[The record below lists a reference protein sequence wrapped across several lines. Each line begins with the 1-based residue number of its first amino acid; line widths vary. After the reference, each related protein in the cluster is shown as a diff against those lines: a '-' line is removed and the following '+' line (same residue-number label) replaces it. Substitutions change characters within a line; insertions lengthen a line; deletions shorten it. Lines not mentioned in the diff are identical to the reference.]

1 MGKRKEA
8 VLKEKR
14 RFSNKQLAIL
24 SIISVSIIVLGSVL
38 SFLLL
43 QKPTKFSL
51 NAAIIDQLEER
62 FKNQEFVDNVT
73 DILTGAGFNVT
84 YYESGKLNVDFF
96 KRLAKYNYG
105 IIILRV
111 HSALRDDNS
120 TVDLFTAEPFREQLH
135 IQELNNG
142 LLVKGILNYP
152 QGPKEYF
159 ALTSKFIES
168 LEGTFPKSIVIA
180 MGCRSLKPECEQL
193 AEAFRSKGAEAYI
206 GWTRLVQSP
215 HTDNETIRLL
225 RKFLVENE
233 TLSKSVKTVNLDP
246 LYGSRME
253 YYPPGA
259 GSLTLS
265 SLIAEAKASSNHQSA
280 ITFFKPMSAICITSF
295 ILLKTSKKIRYDLC

>member
-1 MGKRKEA
+1 MGKKKA
-8 VLKEKR
+8 AALKEKR

-24 SIISVSIIVLGSVL
+24 SIISVSIIVLGSML

-51 NAAIIDQLEER
+51 NAAIIDQLEEG
-62 FKNQEFVDNVT
+62 FKNQECVDNVT
-73 DILTGAGFNVT
+73 DILTDAGFNVT
-84 YYESGKLNVDFF
+84 YHESGKLNVNFF
-96 KRLAKYNYG
+96 KKLAKYDYG

-120 TVDLFTAEPFREQLH
+120 TVDLFTAEPFDEHVHVQD
-135 IQELNNG
+135 LNNG

-180 MGCRSLKPECEQL
+180 MGCRSLKPKCEQL
-193 AEAFRSKGAEAYI
+193 AEAFIKKGAEACI
-206 GWTRLVQSP
+206 GWTDMVDSD
-215 HTDNETIRLL
+215 HTDDETVKLL
-225 RKFLVENE
+225 RMLLEEDKTIYDAVRSTSPDWRYF
-233 TLSKSVKTVNLDP
+233 SKM
-246 LYGSRME
+246 R
-253 YYPPGA
+253 YYPESA
-259 GSLTLS
+259 GSLKIS

-280 ITFFKPMSAICITSF
+280 ITFFKPMSVVCITSF
-295 ILLKTSKKIRYDLC
+295 ILLKTRNRFRYDLC